1 MRTTPSRAV
10 VLGRASIVFVL
21 LGLGIAHSQGR
32 PPRRAAPRPSPSP
45 TPVARPAEATW
56 EEADR
61 LVGEQKYEAA
71 AAVMVQIRARA
82 QARGDEADWTRA
94 LVREAQVRSALHGY
108 ETVVRFLRETPWPPG
123 PEANAILDLFYGQT
137 LVHYLQAYSWEI
149 RQRERVESKDPL
161 DLKKWTTDEIGAE
174 ATRAYS
180 RVWAQREKTGA
191 DPVDRIGD
199 YLQRGNYPPRVRGT
213 VRDAVSY
220 LIVELLADTALW
232 SPEQHELYRLD
243 VAALLAPTQAS
254 LDDPAVHPLT
264 KLAAVLTDLEA
275 WHTAAGRREAA
286 FEARLERLRRLHA
299 SFTASEDRTPI
310 RRDLENAASRDA
322 RPRMV
327 GRGPGDARGLR
338 QGGGRRRRASSARAP
353 SPWPEPPPT
362 RSRSAAASAAP
373 SSPRSRPRPIS
384 SPP

>member
-1 MRTTPSRAV
+1 
-10 VLGRASIVFVL
+10 
-21 LGLGIAHSQGR
+21 
-32 PPRRAAPRPSPSP
+32 
-45 TPVARPAEATW
+45 
-56 EEADR
+56 
-61 LVGEQKYEAA
+61 
-71 AAVMVQIRARA
+71 MVRIRGT

-123 PEANAILDLFYGQT
+123 PEAKAILDLFYGQT

-180 RVWAQREKTGA
+180 RVWAQREKSRRRSHRPHRRLPAARELPSTH
-191 DPVDRIGD
+191 P
-199 YLQRGNYPPRVRGT
+199 GNG
-213 VRDAVSY
+213 
-220 LIVELLADTALW
+220 
-232 SPEQHELYRLD
+232 
-243 VAALLAPTQAS
+243 
-254 LDDPAVHPLT
+254 
-264 KLAAVLTDLEA
+264 
-275 WHTAAGRREAA
+275 AGRRLLPDRRAA
-286 FEARLERLRRLHA
+286 RGHGALEPRAARAVPARRGGAACAHPGEPRRSRRAPAHEARRRPHGPGGLAHRGRPQGGGLRGAPGAAPAAARLVHRERG
-299 SFTASEDRTPI
+299 P
-310 RRDLENAASRDA
+310 NADSPRPGEPASRDA

-338 QGGGRRRRASSARAP
+338 QGRGRRRRPRRARAP

-362 RSRSAAASAAP
+362 RSRSADASAAP